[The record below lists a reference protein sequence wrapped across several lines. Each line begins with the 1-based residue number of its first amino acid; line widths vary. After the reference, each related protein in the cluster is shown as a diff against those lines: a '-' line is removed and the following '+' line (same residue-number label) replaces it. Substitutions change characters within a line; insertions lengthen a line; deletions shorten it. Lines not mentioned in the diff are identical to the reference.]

1 MSTVPAVVF
10 AAPGTNRD
18 GDVAFALAQAG
29 ADAVTVP
36 LAEATPEVLRHAR
49 LAVVAG
55 GFSFADGLGSGRLF
69 ALELAARLGDS
80 LRAFVAAGR
89 PVIGIC
95 NGFQTLVRVG
105 LLPGS
110 LGHNSSG
117 QFQCRWVDLAVDPAS
132 RCVWTRGIER
142 LACPVAHGEGRY
154 VATGESIA
162 ALRYVNP
169 DGERASGEFPFNPN
183 GADDD
188 LAGVTDVG
196 GLVLGLM
203 PHPENHVLAR
213 QHPRWRRPDHV
224 LGTHSCLPL
233 FLNGVHHAKE
243 S

>member
-1 MSTVPAVVF
+1 MSAVPAVVF

-18 GDVAFALAQAG
+18 GDVAFALGQAG
-29 ADAVTVP
+29 ARAVTVP
-36 LAEATPEVLRHAR
+36 LTEATPAVLRNAR
-49 LAVVAG
+49 VAVVAG

-69 ALELAARLGDS
+69 ALELGARLGDS
-80 LRAFVAAGR
+80 LRQFVEAGR

-110 LGHNSSG
+110 LGHNASG
-117 QFQCRWVDLAVDPAS
+117 VFQCRWVDLAVDPATP
-132 RCVWTRGIER
+132 CVWTRGIDR

-154 VATGESIA
+154 VATSESTPA
-162 ALRYVNP
+162 VHYVRP
-169 DGERASGEFPFNPN
+169 DGTEPNGSFPANPN

-188 LAGVTDVG
+188 LAGVTDES

-203 PHPENHVLAR
+203 PHPENHVLPR
-213 QHPRWRRPDHV
+213 QHPQWRRPDHV
-224 LGTHSCLPL
+224 LGSHSCLPL
-233 FLNGVHHAKE
+233 FINGVTHAQE